1 MLICVVRRGREIS
14 IKIRLNNA
22 LLRSQITLEGMP
34 SCLIFI
40 ITQLGQQRENQ
51 MKKCE
56 LNIRYLWDNI
66 KWANL
71 CMIGIPEGEEK
82 DNSM

>member
-1 MLICVVRRGREIS
+1 MQAELKALKNRM
-14 IKIRLNNA
+14 NNA
-22 LLRSQITLEGMP
+22 GNYRISDLEDRIMV
-34 SCLIFI
+34 
-40 ITQLGQQRENQ
+40 ITQSGQQRENQ